1 MDTVKLMDGLEI
13 KFGDDGTWL
22 SFSTSSGSGSTVRL
36 ESLASQAGIVG
47 AEQARPG
54 DQAQP
59 VGHVQLSGPVVSAGL
74 RVARRRDPT
83 GHG

>member
-47 AEQARPG
+47 VNIGTWCKEARTKRNAVERKPEET
-54 DQAQP
+54 
-59 VGHVQLSGPVVSAGL
+59 
-74 RVARRRDPT
+74 R
-83 GHG
+83 